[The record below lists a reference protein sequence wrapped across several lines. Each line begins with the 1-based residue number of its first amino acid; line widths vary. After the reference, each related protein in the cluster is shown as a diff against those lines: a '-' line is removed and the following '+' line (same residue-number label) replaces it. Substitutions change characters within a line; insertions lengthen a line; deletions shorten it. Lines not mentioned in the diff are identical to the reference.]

1 MQESLIAGKKVVTF
15 GEVLMRL
22 SPSGNRKFQQANKLD
37 FFFGGTEMNVAASLA
52 NFGMEVQHVTN
63 VSNDFVGEAALSALR
78 KFAIDVS
85 QIKKVNQPLGIYF
98 MEVGSSIRG
107 SQVSYNR
114 LHSCFA
120 NINPEEVDWER
131 ILKNCNCFHWSGI
144 SAGISEGAYQTLK
157 KGLQQ
162 AQYMGITV
170 TADSAYRSNLWK
182 YGRNSRDVLTELIDL
197 STTLLGGTR
206 EINEI
211 LGSDFQDDEED
222 FILAGKALMKTH
234 PSIQKIFEKVRTSES
249 ASRQK
254 MYGRAWTGKEYL
266 ITKELEITDVVD
278 RIGTGDAFAAGIIY
292 GLQHYDDQTTLEFAN
307 AACALKHTHVGDV
320 NLVSVEEVME
330 IVAGNTGGRVKR

>member
-1 MQESLIAGKKVVTF
+1 MQNKLPAGNKVVTF

-52 NFGMEVQHVTN
+52 YFGLEVQHVTN
-63 VSNDFVGEAALSALR
+63 VSNDLVGEAALSSLR
-78 KFAIDVS
+78 KYAIDVS
-85 QIKKVNQPLGIYF
+85 QIKKVDHPLGIYF

-120 NINPEEVDWER
+120 NINAEEVDWER
-131 ILKNCNCFHWSGI
+131 ILKDCNCFHWSGI

-162 AQYMGITV
+162 ARRLGITV
-170 TADSAYRSNLWK
+170 TADPAYRSNLWK
-182 YGRNSRDVLTELIDL
+182 YGRNSQEVLAELIDL

-211 LGSDFQDDEED
+211 LGSHFRDNKEE
-222 FILAGKALMKTH
+222 FISAGKSLIKTH
-234 PSIQKIFEKVRTSES
+234 PSIEKIFEKVRTSES

-254 MYGRAWTGKEYL
+254 VYGQAWTGEEYL
-266 ITKELEITDVVD
+266 ITTELEITDVVD

-292 GLQHYDDQTTLEFAN
+292 GLQHYNDQDALEFAN

-320 NLVSVEEVME
+320 NLVSVEEVMD
-330 IVAGNTGGRVKR
+330 VVHGNRGGKVKR